1 MNLNEVRLIGN
12 LARDPECR
20 MFANGGKVAQF
31 GIAVNERRKNNATG
45 EWEDRPHFFDV
56 KAFNRGNFKLA
67 DYIEQQLRKGSKV
80 LVVGKLEHE
89 SWTTQAGEKRSRV
102 VIVVDQFFELA
113 VRGGGKNGNSSGPQ
127 PDDGG
132 YQTGP
137 PPSFGGNEADI
148 PF

>member
-1 MNLNEVRLIGN
+1 MTLNEVKLIGN

-20 MFANGGKVAQF
+20 MFANGGKVANF
-31 GIAVNERRKNNATG
+31 GIAVNERRKGQGG
-45 EWEDRPHFFDV
+45 EWEDRPHFFDL

-80 LVVGKLEHE
+80 LVIGKLEQE
-89 SWTTQAGEKRSRV
+89 SWTTNDGQKRSKVV
-102 VIVVDQFFELA
+102 VIVDQFFELA
-113 VRGGGKNGNSSGPQ
+113 GRGGGNNNSPAR
-127 PDDGG
+127 DDGG

-137 PPSFGGNEADI
+137 PPSSNEADI